1 MEKLQTSVPV
11 STQAAPAILQ
21 PVKDKERIVLCTLFF
36 HGYGLGYFHHLEYY
50 QLFFVVIAVWAV
62 SLIISPIWLK
72 HYRFGPLEWLWRSLS
87 YRKLQ
92 PMRRELAT

>member
-1 MEKLQTSVPV
+1 
-11 STQAAPAILQ
+11 
-21 PVKDKERIVLCTLFF
+21 
-36 HGYGLGYFHHLEYY
+36 HHLEYY
-50 QLFFVVIAVWAV
+50 QLFFVVFAVWAV

-92 PMRRELAT
+92 PMKRLAD